1 MLALIAVC
9 AALCM
14 FLNVANFTIRCDF
27 GKTSIIGGYLPSGTV
42 VHVMSLQPNG
52 EYETVAENVLV
63 IAEERWQQEKGSSIC
78 YIDLRMSLIQKW
90 SVEGYPNYRVDL
102 SMRD

>member
-1 MLALIAVC
+1 
-9 AALCM
+9 M
-14 FLNVANFTIRCDF
+14 FLNVADFTIRCDF
-27 GKTSIIGGYLPSGTV
+27 GKTRFIGGYRGYLPSGTV
-42 VHVMSLQPNG
+42 VHVMALQPNG

-63 IAEERWQQEKGSSIC
+63 IAEERWQQEKDSSIC

-102 SMRD
+102 PIRD